1 MKDQILPQFWG
12 SGAARRR
19 VISKP
24 NGKWLRSDP
33 SPTTPIYTKL
43 EPVKYPDTLAQ
54 ILYGQHESLYPKASE
69 GGKGPPDLPLQMI
82 VYKEGFLFG
91 HVTVIRVVP

>member
-1 MKDQILPQFWG
+1 MKGQILPQFWG

-24 NGKWLRSDP
+24 NRKWLRSDP

-54 ILYGQHESLYPKASE
+54 ILNGQHDSLYPKASE
-69 GGKGPPDLPLQMI
+69 GGKGPPN
-82 VYKEGFLFG
+82 
-91 HVTVIRVVP
+91 